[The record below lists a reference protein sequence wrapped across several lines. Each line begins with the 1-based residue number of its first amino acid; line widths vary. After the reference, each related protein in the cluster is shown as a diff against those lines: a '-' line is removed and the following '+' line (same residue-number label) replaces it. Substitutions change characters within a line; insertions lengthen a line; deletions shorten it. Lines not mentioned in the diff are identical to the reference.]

1 MFSSVISA
9 IENCGVIVHSN
20 DSLINRRESL
30 PPLLCVT
37 QWGRR
42 ARDGPGGSGG
52 EQTCEVP
59 QRQKKKRKKRETPVD
74 AAGRSVFVTRAEL
87 QIQSGLICSVS
98 EWVPLSRCW
107 NMMVPPTLTPRGCE

>member
-30 PPLLCVT
+30 LPPLLCVT

-42 ARDGPGGSGG
+42 ARDGPGGGG
-52 EQTCEVP
+52 MN
-59 QRQKKKRKKRETPVD
+59 KRVKGPKGRKRR
-74 AAGRSVFVTRAEL
+74 GRKEKHL
-87 QIQSGLICSVS
+87 
-98 EWVPLSRCW
+98 
-107 NMMVPPTLTPRGCE
+107 